1 MLQHGTCAGGGGAQG
16 SCGLHQCRGFV
27 EWERIRKVSK
37 DHTLS
42 FSPLS
47 LFDENGRV
55 VWWLMHF
62 TLHCYHFHPR
72 LTHIHTYSTG
82 EVTKTATSVNND
94 SSLLG
99 LSYQLASVDVSG
111 RVVVW
116 VVAEVT
122 HPDPHGS
129 ETDFGEDG
137 QEGWGRGEGQV
148 EGRGRGRG
156 THSGT
161 YTACVLLYVMLLS

>member
-1 MLQHGTCAGGGGAQG
+1 MILCLSLLSPSLMRMAELCGG
-16 SCGLHQCRGFV
+16 SC
-27 EWERIRKVSK
+27 I
-37 DHTLS
+37 
-42 FSPLS
+42 
-47 LFDENGRV
+47 
-55 VWWLMHF
+55 F

-82 EVTKTATSVNND
+82 EVTKTTTSVNND

-129 ETDFGEDG
+129 ETDFGE
-137 QEGWGRGEGQV
+137 EGQRGGA
-148 EGRGRGRG
+148 EGRDR
-156 THSGT
+156 
-161 YTACVLLYVMLLS
+161 